1 LRKKIHNLY
10 DTIYHP
16 LNLWGAYKNAARG
29 KRYQPAA
36 ATFEY
41 DLEKNLLEI
50 EQELKEGTYQPGGYN
65 SFHIQKPK
73 KRLINAAPFRDRVV
87 HHALMSVIEPLFEQ
101 QFIFDSYAN
110 RKRKGTHAALDRC
123 TYYMRRKNY
132 VMHMDVRQFFP
143 SIDHQ
148 ILLGILSRTIGDERV
163 LQLVE
168 KIIAS
173 GNGVQ
178 ACEYE
183 MVYFAG
189 DDLFAL
195 YRPRGLPIGNLT
207 SQHWANVYLN
217 ELDQYAKRVLKCRAY
232 IRYVDDILLFADDRE
247 SLHDWKQRIIMFL
260 QTLRLTLHETKAQ
273 PRPTWTGLS
282 FLGFQV
288 FFDHRR
294 LKPAN
299 GYAFQRRLLGMLS
312 GMQSGRVGREKF
324 QSSLQSWLNH
334 ASYGNTWG
342 LRRAILANTGI
353 DGGPHE

>member
-1 LRKKIHNLY
+1 
-10 DTIYHP
+10 
-16 LNLWGAYKNAARG
+16 
-29 KRYQPAA
+29 
-36 ATFEY
+36 
-41 DLEKNLLEI
+41 
-50 EQELKEGTYQPGGYN
+50 
-65 SFHIQKPK
+65 
-73 KRLINAAPFRDRVV
+73 
-87 HHALMSVIEPLFEQ
+87 
-101 QFIFDSYAN
+101 
-110 RKRKGTHAALDRC
+110 
-123 TYYMRRKNY
+123 
-132 VMHMDVRQFFP
+132 
-143 SIDHQ
+143 
-148 ILLGILSRTIGDERV
+148 
-163 LQLVE
+163 
-168 KIIAS
+168 
-173 GNGVQ
+173 VQ